1 MKKLVGLLLAGLAM
15 ISMTF
20 MSCSAETD
28 SPSAPAFEV
37 TYGDRTDPL
46 DEISVDLTKGKM
58 PSIYLFSKYYDKL
71 EVIDAFI
78 EETDDVLEF
87 DLGRTSSSNKNVQL
101 KIEDFLDY
109 VSEPGE
115 YTIILI
121 IACDGVL
128 KEEYELPVTVVVKNG
143 VDPIVYKPSIT
154 TNLPE
159 KADINATLTVVASI
173 LDGEIKYQW
182 YKDGVA
188 INGATEASYKAVEKG
203 TYYVR
208 VSNAVD
214 PSKYVDSVNTK
225 VSDPVNPDVV
235 EVQKQPTALVIAN
248 LSTNSSQLLT
258 ASAKTNAGVAI
269 SAQWFKDGISVS
281 AVENGTGSI
290 ESTLKPT
297 EFGTYICKFT
307 SGSESVSSNAVEVT
321 EAPISQGL
329 VIDGIMKGVA
339 VSVGSKLKVTPRSDV
354 PCTYT
359 YQWWAHG
366 ETSGDDIEIEG
377 ATSDTFEVVNLNYN
391 DVDLSYG
398 ISCKVTFNSTQ
409 SGKFLVKDSERA
421 IFTKPQE
428 GDPVAPVL
436 KTNLSEE
443 KKCYINE
450 NVELKVEATVTD
462 GGTVTYQWYKNGGA
476 ISGATD
482 STYKVD
488 TSEVG
493 DFKYTV
499 VAYNNLD
506 GKQTAQPSGVTTVVK
521 VAAKDNNGNVSGGF
535 DFN

>member
-37 TYGDRTDPL
+37 TYGTRKKVEDSIT
-46 DEISVDLTKGKM
+46 VDLTTGKA
-58 PSIYLFSKYYDKL
+58 SVYLFSDYFDRL
-71 EVIDAFI
+71 EVVDALI
-78 EETDDVLEF
+78 EEKDETF
-87 DLGRTSSSNKNVQL
+87 DIEMGSTSKSYKNVKVDL
-101 KIEDFLDY
+101 EDFLNY

-115 YTIILI
+115 YTIVLFIS
-121 IACDGVL
+121 CEGVID
-128 KEEYELPVTVVVKNG
+128 EYELAITVLVKNG
-143 VDPIVYKPSIT
+143 DEPILTTPTIT

-173 LDGEIKYQW
+173 PDGEIKYQW

-258 ASAKTNAGVAI
+258 ASAKTNAGAAI
-269 SAQWFKDGISVS
+269 SAQWFKDGVSVS

-409 SGKFLVKDSERA
+409 SGKFFVKDSERA

-428 GDPVAPVL
+428 GDPVAPVF

>member
-37 TYGDRTDPL
+37 TYGDRTEPL

-58 PSIYLFSKYYDKL
+58 PSIYLFSEYYDKL

-78 EETDDVLEF
+78 EETDDALEF
-87 DLGRTSSSNKNVQL
+87 DLGRASKQNKNVQL

-128 KEEYELPVTVVVKNG
+128 KEEYELPVTVVVTNG
-143 VDPIVYKPSIT
+143 IEPIVYKPSIT

-159 KADINATLTVVASI
+159 KVDIGATLNVVASI
-173 LDGEIKYQW
+173 PDGEIKYQW

-188 INGATEASYKAVEKG
+188 INGATKASYEAKEKG

-258 ASAKTNAGVAI
+258 ASAKTNAGAAI
-269 SAQWFKDGISVS
+269 SAQWFKEGVSVS

-321 EAPISQGL
+321 EASISQGL
-329 VIDGIMKGVA
+329 VIDGILEGVTVNVRDA
-339 VSVGSKLKVTPRSDV
+339 IKISPRSDV

-366 ETSGDDIEIEG
+366 ETSGGDWEIEG
-377 ATSDTFEVVNLNYN
+377 ATSDTYTVTDLEYDEG
-391 DVDLSYG
+391 DVEYG
-398 ISCKVTFNSTQ
+398 IYCVVTFNSTQ
-409 SGKFLVKDSERA
+409 SGQTHARQTAVAKFV
-421 IFTKPQE
+421 KPQP
-428 GDPVAPVL
+428 GDPEVPAFTTDLTEP
-436 KTNLSEE
+436 TIN
-443 KKCYINE
+443 CYVGE
-450 NVELKVEATVTD
+450 NVTLEVAATVTD
-462 GGTVTYQWYKNGGA
+462 GGTVTYRWLKDGA
-476 ISGATD
+476 PIEGAT
-482 STYKVD
+482 SASYKVD
-488 TSEVG
+488 TSAVG
-493 DFKYTV
+493 EAKY
-499 VAYNNLD
+499 VAVAINTLN
-506 GKQTAQPSGVTTVVK
+506 GKTKEKQSATTVVK